1 MRSSLPHLSFASL
14 QGILSDYRFWRGALA
29 WIAVGGICVLLAN
42 GLIA

>member
-1 MRSSLPHLSFASL
+1 MRTVLHTLSVAALKEIL
-14 QGILSDYRFWRGALA
+14 QDYRFWRGALA